1 NLGVKVPFMLNP
13 WTIAGGI
20 AVGFATALIFGLMP
34 IVQAADIRPL
44 NVLRDLS
51 ANKGKSGVALTIV
64 LLVILSV
71 LFCALAIVI
80 LNNDVV
86 LGIEAVYGTFAFLLL
101 LSVFFGLVVFIVSK
115 LPVPEHFNFKHL
127 ALILVSVATS
137 VLVYLALPV
146 FGVLLFAA
154 SLMGIVIVLLPRTW
168 RV

>member
-1 NLGVKVPFMLNP
+1 
-13 WTIAGGI
+13 
-20 AVGFATALIFGLMP
+20 
-34 IVQAADIRPL
+34 
-44 NVLRDLS
+44 
-51 ANKGKSGVALTIV
+51 
-64 LLVILSV
+64 
-71 LFCALAIVI
+71 VI

-146 FGVLLFAA
+146 FGVLL
-154 SLMGIVIVLLPRTW
+154 PR
-168 RV
+168 R